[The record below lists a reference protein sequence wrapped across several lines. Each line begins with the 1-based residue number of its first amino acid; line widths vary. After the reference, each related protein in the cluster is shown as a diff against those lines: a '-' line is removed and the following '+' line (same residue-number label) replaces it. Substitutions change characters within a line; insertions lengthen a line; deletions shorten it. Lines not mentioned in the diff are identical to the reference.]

1 MTNSDESLSMYFDDD
16 FNPSSYIDKLVNSI
30 TNLNP
35 ASSTTPVSAYSKQSL
50 TKLSND
56 ISHLITHLDYYT
68 NMLTNDSLQKKLDA
82 LDKSNE
88 IINNNEES
96 GTTRL
101 QYNVHVFNNAVL
113 SLQTELNEI
122 NRQLDESTINNE
134 AILKLIQLK
143 QVKSNLTKVLHI
155 FELVYNSISQDDE
168 LSFTVDKF
176 QNALDELFAS
186 IKNQLDTSDKNVK
199 LLAQIDKLLEMN
211 GLFTHLSRF
220 NTVFKKFLT
229 KLSNEKE
236 VYLNSKR

>member
-1 MTNSDESLSMYFDDD
+1 MTNTDESLSMYFDDD

-122 NRQLDESTINNE
+122 NRQLDEPTINNE

-143 QVKSNLTKVLHI
+143 QVKANLTKVLHI

>member
-1 MTNSDESLSMYFDDD
+1 MTNTDESLSMYFDDD

-122 NRQLDESTINNE
+122 NRQLEESTINNE

-143 QVKSNLTKVLHI
+143 QVKANLTKVLHI

-186 IKNQLDTSDKNVK
+186 IKIN
-199 LLAQIDKLLEMN
+199 
-211 GLFTHLSRF
+211 
-220 NTVFKKFLT
+220 
-229 KLSNEKE
+229 
-236 VYLNSKR
+236 

>member
-1 MTNSDESLSMYFDDD
+1 MTNTDESLSMYFDDD

-30 TNLNP
+30 TNSNP

-122 NRQLDESTINNE
+122 NRQLDEPTINNE
-134 AILKLIQLK
+134 AISKLIQLK

>member
-1 MTNSDESLSMYFDDD
+1 MTNTDESLSMYFDDD

-101 QYNVHVFNNAVL
+101 QYNVHVFNNVVL

-122 NRQLDESTINNE
+122 NRQLDEPTINNE

>member
-1 MTNSDESLSMYFDDD
+1 MTNTDESLSMYFDDD

-101 QYNVHVFNNAVL
+101 QYNVHVFINAVL

>member
-1 MTNSDESLSMYFDDD
+1 MTNTDESLSMYFDDD

-30 TNLNP
+30 TNSNP

-134 AILKLIQLK
+134 AISKLIQLK
-143 QVKSNLTKVLHI
+143 QVKANLTKVLHI

>member
-1 MTNSDESLSMYFDDD
+1 MTNTDESLSMYFDDD

-30 TNLNP
+30 TNSNP

-82 LDKSNE
+82 FDKSNE

-134 AILKLIQLK
+134 AISKLIQLK

>member
-1 MTNSDESLSMYFDDD
+1 MTNTDESLSMYFDDD
-16 FNPSSYIDKLVNSI
+16 FNPSAYIDKLVHTI

-35 ASSTTPVSAYSKQSL
+35 ASSTTPVTAYSKLSL

-68 NMLTNDSLQKKLDA
+68 NMITNDSLQKKLDA

-88 IINNNEES
+88 IINNNEEN

-101 QYNVHVFNNAVL
+101 QYHVHVFNNAVL

-122 NRQLDESTINNE
+122 NKQLDESTINNE
-134 AILKLIQLK
+134 AIQKLIQLK
-143 QVKSNLTKVLHI
+143 QVKSNLTKVLSI

-176 QNALDELFAS
+176 QNALDDLLAS
-186 IKNQLDTSDKNVK
+186 IKNQLESSDKNDK

-220 NTVFKKFLT
+220 NTAFKKFLT

-236 VYLNSKR
+236 VYLNKKR

>member
-1 MTNSDESLSMYFDDD
+1 MTNTDESLSMYFDDD

-30 TNLNP
+30 TNSNP

-134 AILKLIQLK
+134 AISKLIQLK

>member
-1 MTNSDESLSMYFDDD
+1 MTNTDESLSMYFDDD

-176 QNALDELFAS
+176 QNALDELFSS

>member
-1 MTNSDESLSMYFDDD
+1 MTNTDESLSMYFDDD

-122 NRQLDESTINNE
+122 NRQLDEPTINNE

>member
-1 MTNSDESLSMYFDDD
+1 MTNTDESLSMYFDDD

-30 TNLNP
+30 TNSNP

-56 ISHLITHLDYYT
+56 ISHLITYLDYYT

-134 AILKLIQLK
+134 AISKLIQLK

>member
-1 MTNSDESLSMYFDDD
+1 MTNTDESLSMYFDDD

-186 IKNQLDTSDKNVK
+186 IKNQLDTSDKIVK

>member
-1 MTNSDESLSMYFDDD
+1 MTNTDESLSMYFDDD

-82 LDKSNE
+82 FDKSNE

-186 IKNQLDTSDKNVK
+186 IKNQLDTSDKNFK

>member
-1 MTNSDESLSMYFDDD
+1 MTNTDESLSMYFDDD

-122 NRQLDESTINNE
+122 NRQLEESTINNE

>member
-1 MTNSDESLSMYFDDD
+1 MYFDDD

>member
-1 MTNSDESLSMYFDDD
+1 MTNTDESLSMYFDDD

-82 LDKSNE
+82 FDKSNE

-143 QVKSNLTKVLHI
+143 QVKANLTKVLHI

>member
-1 MTNSDESLSMYFDDD
+1 MTNTDESLSMYFDDD

-143 QVKSNLTKVLHI
+143 QVKANLTKVLHI

>member
-1 MTNSDESLSMYFDDD
+1 MTNTDESLSMYFDDD

-82 LDKSNE
+82 FDKSNE

>member
-1 MTNSDESLSMYFDDD
+1 MTNTDESLSMYFDDD

-122 NRQLDESTINNE
+122 NRQLEESTINNE

-143 QVKSNLTKVLHI
+143 QVKANLTKVLHI

>member
-1 MTNSDESLSMYFDDD
+1 MTNTDESLSMYFDDD

>member
-1 MTNSDESLSMYFDDD
+1 MTNTDESLSMYFDDD

-143 QVKSNLTKVLHI
+143 QVKSNLTKVLHM

>member
-1 MTNSDESLSMYFDDD
+1 MTNTDESLSMYFDDD

-68 NMLTNDSLQKKLDA
+68 NMLTNDSLHKKPDA

>member
-1 MTNSDESLSMYFDDD
+1 
-16 FNPSSYIDKLVNSI
+16 
-30 TNLNP
+30 
-35 ASSTTPVSAYSKQSL
+35 
-50 TKLSND
+50 
-56 ISHLITHLDYYT
+56 
-68 NMLTNDSLQKKLDA
+68 MLTNDSLQKKLDA

-143 QVKSNLTKVLHI
+143 QVKANLTKVLHI

>member
-1 MTNSDESLSMYFDDD
+1 M
-16 FNPSSYIDKLVNSI
+16 K
-30 TNLNP
+30 
-35 ASSTTPVSAYSKQSL
+35 
-50 TKLSND
+50 
-56 ISHLITHLDYYT
+56 
-68 NMLTNDSLQKKLDA
+68 
-82 LDKSNE
+82 
-88 IINNNEES
+88 S

-122 NRQLDESTINNE
+122 NRQLDEPTINNE

-186 IKNQLDTSDKNVK
+186 IKIN
-199 LLAQIDKLLEMN
+199 
-211 GLFTHLSRF
+211 
-220 NTVFKKFLT
+220 
-229 KLSNEKE
+229 
-236 VYLNSKR
+236 

>member
-1 MTNSDESLSMYFDDD
+1 MYFDDD

-82 LDKSNE
+82 FDKSNE

>member
-1 MTNSDESLSMYFDDD
+1 MTNTDESLSMYFDDD

-199 LLAQIDKLLEMN
+199 LLAQLDKLLEMN

>member
-1 MTNSDESLSMYFDDD
+1 MTNTDESLSMYFDDD

-113 SLQTELNEI
+113 FFT
-122 NRQLDESTINNE
+122 NRVE
-134 AILKLIQLK
+134 
-143 QVKSNLTKVLHI
+143 
-155 FELVYNSISQDDE
+155 
-168 LSFTVDKF
+168 
-176 QNALDELFAS
+176 
-186 IKNQLDTSDKNVK
+186 
-199 LLAQIDKLLEMN
+199 
-211 GLFTHLSRF
+211 
-220 NTVFKKFLT
+220 
-229 KLSNEKE
+229 
-236 VYLNSKR
+236 

>member
-1 MTNSDESLSMYFDDD
+1 MTNTDESLSMYFDDD

-229 KLSNEKE
+229 KLSNVKE